1 MPALGACHGGHVDD
15 RVQLAARNE
24 EFIVAGRAGS
34 WKRLRPILDGQLG
47 YLDGGTGQVWDVGRD
62 AADPAR

>member
-1 MPALGACHGGHVDD
+1 MDD

-24 EFIVAGRAGS
+24 EFIVACRAGS